1 MDNLRTSS
9 SAESDQ
15 LSFFGL
21 SFGPNEDLPLIH
33 ESVEQHASAALDKLY
48 AKIAAD
54 PHMGALFR
62 SPGAIQHARTKQLE
76 HWSSLFTQGV
86 NAQFMKGSETIGL
99 IHARV
104 GLDPV
109 WYIGAY
115 AMVLDDVITGMMKQS
130 ARRRLS
136 GKALTHAIGTLV
148 KTALFD
154 MQLALSSYFKAE
166 DEKRAEAIGRIGQ
179 ALSSLAEGDLEN
191 RLTGMSSEYRQIE
204 QDFEQMRAQMH
215 ETLTQVADA
224 SEMIRVSSSEIAHAS
239 SDLAERTEKQAANVE
254 ETAAAME
261 QITGTVKQTAS
272 RANAVRAAVQD
283 AQQDAGMGAE
293 VVQKAVG
300 AMADI
305 ERSSN
310 EIAQIV
316 SLIDGI
322 AFQTNLLALNAGVEA
337 ARAGDAGMGF
347 AVVANEVRAL
357 AQRSA
362 DAAKNIKDLITGSS
376 AQVTQGVHLV
386 GETGEALSRIA
397 NRIGQMNALATE
409 IADTAATQA
418 QGIAEVNSAVSSM
431 DRSTQQNA
439 AMVEEATAAANS
451 LSTEATR
458 LSALVGRFSMD
469 ANRRSSAQ
477 SPGASWDDGQTWL
490 RAAS

>member
-1 MDNLRTSS
+1 MTDNRTSLP
-9 SAESDQ
+9 AESAQ

-21 SFGPNEDLPLIH
+21 SFGPNDDLPLIH
-33 ESVEQHASAALDKLY
+33 EGVERHAGPALDVLY
-48 AKIAAD
+48 AKIASD
-54 PHMGALFR
+54 PKLGVLFR
-62 SPGAIQHARTKQLE
+62 NPAAIEHARSKQLE
-76 HWSSLFTQGV
+76 HWSALFTQGI
-86 NAQFMKGSETIGL
+86 NGQFMQGAEKIGL

-115 AMVLDDVITGMMKQS
+115 AMVLDQVIDGMMSQS
-130 ARRRLS
+130 VRRRLS
-136 GKALTHAIGTLV
+136 GKALTHAIGTFV

-154 MQLALSSYFKAE
+154 MQLALSSYFKAANE
-166 DEKRAEAIGRIGQ
+166 ERAEAIGRIGQ
-179 ALSSLAEGDLEN
+179 ALSALADGDLDN
-191 RLTGMSSEYRQIE
+191 RLSGLSAEYRQIE
-204 QDFEQMRAQMH
+204 QDFEQMRVRMR
-215 ETLTQVADA
+215 ETLTEVADA

-261 QITGTVKQTAS
+261 QITATVKQTAS
-272 RANAVRAAVQD
+272 RANEVRSAVQE
-283 AQQDAGMGAE
+283 AQHDAGIGAE

-305 ERSSN
+305 ERSSS

-316 SLIDGI
+316 TLIDGI

-362 DAAKNIKDLITGSS
+362 DAAKNIKDLIGSSS

-397 NRIGQMNALATE
+397 GRIGQMNLLATE
-409 IADTAATQA
+409 IASTADAQA
-418 QGIAEVNSAVSSM
+418 QGIAEVNVAVNSM

-458 LSALVGRFSMD
+458 LSGLVGRF
-469 ANRRSSAQ
+469 ALGEGGRSSGNRAQ
-477 SPGASWDDGQTWL
+477 GFWDSSQSRLSAVG
-490 RAAS
+490 

>member
-1 MDNLRTSS
+1 MTS
-9 SAESDQ
+9 
-15 LSFFGL
+15 L
-21 SFGPNEDLPLIH
+21 DL
-33 ESVEQHASAALDKLY
+33 A
-48 AKIAAD
+48 
-54 PHMGALFR
+54 GNWR
-62 SPGAIQHARTKQLE
+62 
-76 HWSSLFTQGV
+76 
-86 NAQFMKGSETIGL
+86 
-99 IHARV
+99 
-104 GLDPV
+104 
-109 WYIGAY
+109 
-115 AMVLDDVITGMMKQS
+115 
-130 ARRRLS
+130 
-136 GKALTHAIGTLV
+136 
-148 KTALFD
+148 
-154 MQLALSSYFKAE
+154 
-166 DEKRAEAIGRIGQ
+166 
-179 ALSSLAEGDLEN
+179 LSSLDEQIVALMPVPGDVHTALKNAGVIPDPYVGRNELDLRWVAEQDW
-191 RLTGMSSEYRQIE
+191 QIE

-439 AMVEEATAAANS
+439 AMVEETSAAGQS
-451 LSTEATR
+451 LAEESYNLRQLLSR
-458 LSALVGRFSMD
+458 LKV
-469 ANRRSSAQ
+469 NAQ
-477 SPGASWDDGQTWL
+477 QAMGHR
-490 RAAS
+490 RAA